1 MLPPRDTEEEC
12 LPVFRA
18 GSTGPQP
25 RVAHLVRCGETP
37 PAPLPGAFLYR
48 LPRGPA
54 LSASAMRG
62 VLILSLLLLAACNRS
77 AEEPGE
83 GQDRD
88 PMIAAALNQPLLA
101 DPDLT
106 GINMGGAALT
116 GGGPATA
123 PIPPDKRGK
132 DEVDAAKEAA
142 LELAGG
148 RLDAVPAAAS
158 TKDLSRLAKAVTAP
172 AIAKAVGV
180 GTAACA
186 NALDYSAIWA
196 ARLVPPFEVYPRGH
210 TGQSAGSDTAGC
222 RLRVVGFSTP
232 VSPDDV
238 LAFYA
243 TRAKSAGFPL
253 SRNDEDRDIFLSGA
267 KGSARYAVAVR
278 ERDGGMTDVIV
289 VTSGL

>member
-1 MLPPRDTEEEC
+1 MLLPRDTEEEC
-12 LPVFRA
+12 LPVLRA

-48 LPRGPA
+48 LPRGHA

-62 VLILSLLLLAACNRS
+62 LLILPLLLLAACNRP

-88 PMIAAALNQPLLA
+88 PMIAAAVNQPLLA

-142 LELAGG
+142 LILAGG
-148 RLDAVPAAAS
+148 RLEAVPSAAAI
-158 TKDLSRLAKAVTAP
+158 KDVSRLAKAVTAP
-172 AIAKAVGV
+172 AIAAALGV
-180 GTAACA
+180 GTPVCTAS
-186 NALDYSAIWA
+186 LDYSAIWA
-196 ARLVPPFEVYPRGH
+196 ARLAAPFEVYPRGH
-210 TGQSAGSDTAGC
+210 TGQSAGSDAAGC
-222 RLRVVGFSTP
+222 KLRVVGFATP
-232 VSPDDV
+232 VSRDDV

-243 TRAKSAGFPL
+243 TRAKSAGYPL
-253 SRNDEDRDIFLSGA
+253 ARSDEDRDVILSGA
-267 KGSARYAVAVR
+267 RGAARYAVAVR
-278 ERDGGMTDVIV
+278 ERDGGMTDVVV
-289 VTSGL
+289 VTAGL